1 MTSARPVRDI
11 SGMNMR
17 KDETTALVL
26 RVLMGAWFVYA
37 GGLKIFASGLD
48 QFATDLG
55 NYRMMSEEMA
65 LVAGYFVPWLEVVAG
80 ICFMLGI
87 LKKGAW
93 LAMFGLV
100 LAFTV
105 SVGSAWW
112 RGLDISCGCLGG
124 TEKISYWGKAAEF
137 ALYFATLSY
146 IAWVE
151 WRKAPNSQDSGELQ
165 AD

>member
-1 MTSARPVRDI
+1 MRDI
-11 SGMNMR
+11 YGMNMS
-17 KDETTALVL
+17 KNETTALVL

-37 GGLKIFASGLD
+37 GGIKIFASGLD
-48 QFATDLG
+48 QFAVDLG

-65 LVAGYFVPWLEVVAG
+65 QVAGYFVPWFEVVAG

-100 LAFTV
+100 VAFTV

-137 ALYFATLSY
+137 ALYFATLAY

-151 WRKAPNSQDSGELQ
+151 WRKAPISQDTGEPQ
-165 AD
+165 PD